1 MNCNTNAEKYSSA
14 DFHKTPVRPKVVLP
28 ERLHHPKVEDDGSH
42 SDYSLER
49 KHPVFFVDLP
59 SHAISMTIGW
69 LDPGKHSNLHR
80 HTYET
85 VIYILEGEGYSFVQG
100 KKIHWKKGDAL
111 YIPVWAWHNHHNT
124 SSSEL
129 ARYLA
134 CENAPML
141 QNMGGVA
148 LREEVEDKPQNEI
161 IENYENTEG
170 KK

>member
-1 MNCNTNAEKYSSA
+1 MENNPEKFSSA
-14 DFHKTPVRPKVVLP
+14 DFHKTPVRPKVIIPAKLSH
-28 ERLHHPKVEDDGSH
+28 LSVESEGLNS
-42 SDYSLER
+42 SYSKER

-59 SHAISMTIGW
+59 THAISMTIGH
-69 LDPGKHSNLHR
+69 LAPGQHSNLHR

-85 VIYILEGEGYSFVQG
+85 VLYVLEGEGFSFIQG
-100 KKIHWKKGDAL
+100 RKIFWKKGDAL

-124 SSSEL
+124 SKTET

-148 LREEVEDKPQNEI
+148 LREEIEDKPVSEK
-161 IENYENTEG
+161 IENYEILG
-170 KK
+170 VK